1 MRSHGIEKYLFRIY
15 VELLSTSHGNLFL
28 AQCSYCTKKIVAQSL
43 QIITFKY
50 ISICMYGSL
59 QIFFCIWK
67 WKRKAFCFSYISCIF
82 ASSEHIWNTIY
93 VRSFRSLTSMPELC
107 LSTFNFE
114 KQTLELREMLV
125 SRASALFLVFTL
137 PERDAC
143 MAVFSKT

>member
-1 MRSHGIEKYLFRIY
+1 
-15 VELLSTSHGNLFL
+15 
-28 AQCSYCTKKIVAQSL
+28 
-43 QIITFKY
+43 
-50 ISICMYGSL
+50 
-59 QIFFCIWK
+59 
-67 WKRKAFCFSYISCIF
+67 
-82 ASSEHIWNTIY
+82 
-93 VRSFRSLTSMPELC
+93 MPELC